1 MAVRSRGSCGSLIL
15 IMYTCMLFEHMLPVF
30 THKRIAA
37 LRIQKPR
44 VGKTLTI
51 LTYLHSYSLITGVVL
66 KATGHPGGE
75 WWTSQFRPPFGGE
88 ERYLWNS
95 GGGRKV
101 AHGLE
106 DLLI

>member
-1 MAVRSRGSCGSLIL
+1 MAVHSRGSCGSLIL
-15 IMYTCMLFEHMLPVF
+15 IIILFEHMLPVF

-44 VGKTLTI
+44 VGKTLTF
-51 LTYLHSYSLITGVVL
+51 LTYLRSYSLITGVVL
-66 KATGHPGGE
+66 KATGYPGGE
-75 WWTSQFRPPFGGE
+75 WWTSQLWPPSGGE

-101 AHGLE
+101 TQGLE